1 MSHPLR
7 WLALVALERPE
18 LPAFERLVAWLHERF
33 PNAPELQAA
42 GSTEN
47 LQTLTIGDQT
57 AAVTLAPRPIPPS
70 QLEGPAATAWYW
82 PEAAGRLKDHSAH
95 LLVTLIDEG
104 GPAVKKAEALTQLT
118 AAVAATAPS
127 VGVFWGPGRLVHSP
141 QAFLDQAVQM
151 REGDLP
157 LFLWIDFRIEPIGE
171 TAHRLY
177 TTGLEALGR
186 TEIEVPRFEG
196 QPQELLDFAYNI
208 AHYLVDTRKTINDG
222 DTIGLTDQ
230 VQATARHGR
239 SMLGG
244 ELEVISLEFEREN
257 QAPSF

>member
-7 WLALVALERPE
+7 WLALVALEQPE
-18 LPAFERLVAWLHERF
+18 LPAFERVAAWLREQFSH
-33 PNAPELQAA
+33 APELRAA

-57 AAVTLAPRPIPPS
+57 AAITLAPRPIPAS
-70 QLEGPAATAWYW
+70 QLAGPTATAWYW
-82 PEAAGRLKDHSAH
+82 PDAAAELSDHPAH

-118 AAVAATAPS
+118 AAAAATAPA

-141 QAFLDQAVQM
+141 QAFIDQAVQM
-151 REGDLP
+151 REGNLP
-157 LFLWIDFRIEPIGE
+157 LFLWIDFRVEALGE
-171 TAHRLY
+171 GAHRLY
-177 TTGLEALGR
+177 TTGLDALGR
-186 TEIEVPRFEG
+186 SELEVPRFEG
-196 QPQELLDFAYNI
+196 EPQELLDFAYNT
-208 AHYLVDTRKTINDG
+208 AHYLLDTPKTLNDG

-230 VQATARHGR
+230 VRATARHSR

-244 ELEVISLEFEREN
+244 DLDVIALDFEREN
-257 QAPSF
+257 P

>member
-18 LPAFERLVAWLHERF
+18 MPSFDRIASWRRERF
-33 PNAPELQAA
+33 PHAAELRAA

-47 LQTLTIGDQT
+47 LQTLTIGEQT

-82 PEAAGRLKDHSAH
+82 PEAAALLKDHPAH

-104 GPAVKKAEALTQLT
+104 GPAIKKAEALTQLT
-118 AAVAATAPS
+118 ASVAAAAPA

-141 QAFLDQAVQM
+141 QAFIEQAVQM
-151 REGDLP
+151 GQGNLP
-157 LFLWIDFRIEPIGE
+157 LFLWIDFRIEPLGDG
-171 TAHRLY
+171 AHRLY

-186 TEIEVPRFEG
+186 SEIEAPRFEG

-208 AHYLVDTRKTINDG
+208 AHYLLDTRKTINDG
-222 DTIGLTDQ
+222 DTIGLTDE
-230 VQATARHGR
+230 VRATARH
-239 SMLGG
+239 SPSILGG
-244 ELEVISLEFEREN
+244 ELEVLSLEFERE
-257 QAPSF
+257 A